1 MSNLYTDEMFDLAQF
16 CLSAEKN
23 IKKAA
28 KLMYRMLKDKH
39 HPDIESISRAKIEN
53 LMEYM

>member
-16 CLSAEKN
+16 CLSAEKS

-28 KLMYRMLKDKH
+28 KLMYRMLKDRH
-39 HPDIESISRAKIEN
+39 HPDIESISRAKIET
-53 LMEYM
+53 LMEHM